1 MAALHASKASDGKSL
16 LLLGYTGFFGP
27 GRLAPVFFSES
38 FRMHTYRAALAAA
51 FLALAAAAC
60 GGGGQQAPG
69 GPPALPPTPVKIV
82 DARLSP
88 LEDATEYVA
97 TLKSLRST
105 TIKPQIDGQITQ
117 ISVKSGDRVA
127 QGARLMQ
134 IDPQRQQAAV
144 SSQEAERAAREANVA
159 YAKQQQRRA
168 SELFAAGAISKQ
180 ELEQAQTALETA
192 EAALQALKAQ
202 VQQQEVQLR
211 YYTISAPTSGIV
223 GDVPAR
229 VGMQVSTST
238 ELTTIEQN
246 DTLEVYV
253 SVPVE
258 RSGDLKIGLPLKVM
272 SSDGKDMLAV
282 TTIGF
287 IASSVDEA
295 TQSILVK
302 GTVRN
307 PDGSLR
313 SSQFV
318 RARIVWK
325 TAEGLV
331 VPVTAV
337 ARVNGQYFVFVAEN
351 ADGKLVAHQRGVKVG
366 PIVGDNYPV
375 LEGIKAGEK
384 VVISGSQKLN
394 EGAPIAPAPDAA
406 APGGAAPAP
415 SS

>member
-1 MAALHASKASDGKSL
+1 MQ
-16 LLLGYTGFFGP
+16 
-27 GRLAPVFFSES
+27 
-38 FRMHTYRAALAAA
+38 TYRAARAAA

-60 GGGGQQAPG
+60 GGGGQQAQG
-69 GPPALPPTPVKIV
+69 GPPAMPPTPVKLV
-82 DARLSP
+82 DARLTP

-117 ISVKSGDRVA
+117 IFVKSGDRVG

-159 YAKQQQRRA
+159 YARQQQQRA

-202 VQQQEVQLR
+202 VQQQQVQLR
-211 YYTISAPTSGIV
+211 YYTITAPTAGIV

-238 ELTTIEQN
+238 ELTTIDQN

-272 SSDGKDMLAV
+272 SSDGKDTLAV
-282 TTIGF
+282 TSIGF
-287 IASSVDEA
+287 ISSSVDEA

-325 TAEGLV
+325 TVEGLV

-337 ARVNGQYFVFVAEN
+337 SRVSGQYFVFVAEN
-351 ADGKLVAHQRGVKVG
+351 AEGKLVAHQRGVKVG
-366 PIVGDNYPV
+366 QIVGDTYPV
-375 LEGIKAGEK
+375 LDGIKPGEK

-394 EGAPIAPAPDAA
+394 EGSPIAPAPDGAG
-406 APGGAAPAP
+406 PGPAAPA
-415 SS
+415 S

>member
-1 MAALHASKASDGKSL
+1 MQTH
-16 LLLGYTGFFGP
+16 
-27 GRLAPVFFSES
+27 
-38 FRMHTYRAALAAA
+38 RAALAAA
-51 FLALAAAAC
+51 FLAFLVAAC
-60 GGGGQQAPG
+60 GGGPREGRGAPQG
-69 GPPALPPTPVKIV
+69 FPPTPVKLV
-82 DARLSP
+82 DARTTP
-88 LEDATEYVA
+88 IEDATEYVA

-117 ISVKSGDRVA
+117 IFVKSGDRVA

-159 YAKQQQRRA
+159 YARQQQQRA
-168 SELFAAGAISKQ
+168 NELFAAGAISRQ
-180 ELEQAQTALETA
+180 EIEQSQTALQTA
-192 EAALQALKAQ
+192 EASLQALQAQ
-202 VQQQEVQLR
+202 VQQQQVQLR

-223 GDVPAR
+223 ADVPAR

-238 ELTTIEQN
+238 VLTTIEQN

-258 RSGDLKIGLPLKVM
+258 RSGDLRMGLPLQVM
-272 SSDGKDMLAV
+272 SSDGDDTLAATAV
-282 TTIGF
+282 GF
-287 IASSVDEA
+287 ISPSVDEA

-307 PDGSLR
+307 PDGTLR

-325 TAEGLV
+325 TADGLV

-337 ARVNGQYFVFVAEN
+337 ARVSGQYFVFVAES
-351 ADGKLVAHQRGVKVG
+351 ADGKPGGLVAHQRAIKVG
-366 PIVGDNYPV
+366 PIVGDDYPV
-375 LEGIKAGEK
+375 LEGIKPGEK
-384 VVISGSQKLN
+384 VVISGSQKLVD
-394 EGAPIAPAPDAA
+394 GAPVAPAPEG
-406 APGGAAPAP
+406 PKP
-415 SS
+415 